1 MGHVRA
7 AGAASTFVEKAAYVA
22 APGTVAFALLYY
34 FGSLYV
40 REYYSALGVVPED
53 LGMSVQNVVASST
66 KAIFL
71 PLCLLL
77 AGAGSGR
84 TGA

>member
-1 MGHVRA
+1 M
-7 AGAASTFVEKAAYVA
+7 EKAAYVA